1 MKITGVDILVAGAGW
16 RNFNFLKIST
26 DEGLNGWAD
35 FSEGNVGGII
45 APLIRKMGEHLI
57 GRDPRNVVPLME
69 EVRRRNYGVAIGA
82 AARAQGPIENALVD
96 IKAKALG
103 IPVYEMLGGAI
114 RNPIRAYWSH
124 CGTYHANNWELI
136 GQEPLRTLDDV
147 VKLGRKVKESGFHAL
162 KTNILMFD
170 RDIPYM
176 YGPGWVGGNGDRD
189 RNPTRAVIQAAIDHM
204 SAFRE
209 GAGPGVGLH
218 LDTNFN
224 FRMEGFLRLARAL
237 EPLDLEW
244 LEVDNFDPTALA
256 QVRQGT
262 RTPIASCETLTGMKQ
277 LRPFL
282 DHQSVD
288 VVITDIMY
296 NGILDSLRMAALSD
310 AYDINVASHNYA
322 GPIGTLI
329 SAHFGAVVPNFRVM
343 EMDYIQVPWA
353 YDLLTEK
360 PVVENGHMTL
370 PTGPGWGAE
379 VNEDAIKEHPPVDAK
394 PGPV

>member
-45 APLIRKMGEHLI
+45 APLIRKMGENLI

-82 AARAQGPIENALVD
+82 AARAHGPIENALVD
-96 IKAKALG
+96 IKAKSLG
-103 IPVYEMLGGAI
+103 VPVYDMLGGAI
-114 RNPIRAYWSH
+114 RDPIRAYWSH
-124 CGTYHANNWELI
+124 CGSYHVKQYEVI
-136 GQEPLRTLDDV
+136 QQEPILSLDDV
-147 VKLGRKVKESGFHAL
+147 VKLGRRVKESGFHAL
-162 KTNILMFD
+162 KTNLIMFD
-170 RDIPYM
+170 RDKPYM

-189 RNPTRAVIQAAIDHM
+189 RNPTRAAISAAVDQM

-209 GAGPGVGLH
+209 GTGPGVGLQ

-224 FRMEGFLRLARAL
+224 FRMEGFLRMARAL
-237 EPLDLEW
+237 EPVDLEW
-244 LEVDNFDPTALA
+244 LEVDDFDPTALA
-256 QVRQGT
+256 QLRLGT

-329 SAHFGAVVPNFRVM
+329 STHFGAVVPNFRVM
-343 EMDYIQVPWA
+343 ELDVIQVPWA
-353 YDLLTEK
+353 YDLLTVK
-360 PVVENGHMTL
+360 PEIKNGHMKLL
-370 PTGPGWGAE
+370 PGPGWGAE
-379 VNEDAIKEHPPVDAK
+379 VNEDAVREHPPIEAMSGLV
-394 PGPV
+394 